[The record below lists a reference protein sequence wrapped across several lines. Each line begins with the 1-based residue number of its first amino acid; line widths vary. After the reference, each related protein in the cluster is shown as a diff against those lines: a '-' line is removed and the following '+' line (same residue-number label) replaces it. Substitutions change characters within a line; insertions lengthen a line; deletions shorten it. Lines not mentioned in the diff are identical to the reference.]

1 MEDSD
6 REKWLKIKQALE
18 AAGKTNSLYYKF
30 AVDALVKGGKPLG
43 ESGLGRNQYNA

>member
-1 MEDSD
+1 VNDSA

-18 AAGKTNSLYYKF
+18 ATGKTNSIYYKF
-30 AVDALVKGGKPLG
+30 AVDALAKSSGVSG